1 MPMNR
6 STHQV
11 CIVVACAMLISST
24 LATPAQAATAVPVTP
39 TATPEVAPL
48 PASPELDQLAWLR
61 GCWAGNV
68 NRRDFAEQ
76 WLPPR
81 AEMMVGV
88 SHTVVQNRNDASKAR
103 TEDYTYLRLE
113 ARADGVYYI
122 AVPSGKT
129 ELPFK
134 LTGVENDKG
143 ITVFTFTGP
152 GEGFPQRIVYR
163 RTEGGMLFAE
173 VAGKLD
179 GKDKQVIYPMHHVDC
194 VTGEMPRG

>member
-6 STHQV
+6 STHLV
-11 CIVVACAMLISST
+11 RIVAACAVLISSSF
-24 LATPAQAATAVPVTP
+24 ATSAHAATAVPVTP
-39 TATPEVAPL
+39 SVTPEVAL
-48 PASPELDQLAWLR
+48 PPPSPELEQLAWLR

-68 NRRDFAEQ
+68 NRRDFVEQ

-81 AEMMVGV
+81 ADMMVGV
-88 SHTVVQNRNDASKAR
+88 SHTIVQSRKDASQAR

-113 ARADGVYYI
+113 ARADGVYYV

-143 ITVFTFTGP
+143 ITAFTFTGS
-152 GEGFPQRIVYR
+152 GEAFPQRIVYR

-173 VAGKLD
+173 VAGKVN

-194 VTGEMPRG
+194 ATLESPRG

>member
-1 MPMNR
+1 MNR
-6 STHQV
+6 STHLV
-11 CIVVACAMLISST
+11 HIVVACAILISS
-24 LATPAQAATAVPVTP
+24 AFAIPAQATNGVPVTP
-39 TATPEVAPL
+39 AAKPVVAP

-68 NRRDFAEQ
+68 NRRDFVEQ

-81 AEMMVGV
+81 ADMMVGV
-88 SHTVVQNRNDASKAR
+88 SHTIVQNRKDATKAS

-143 ITVFTFTGP
+143 ITAFTFTGP
-152 GEGFPQRIVYR
+152 GEAFPQRIVYR

-179 GKDKQVIYPMHHVDC
+179 GKDKQVVYPMHHVDC
-194 VTGEMPRG
+194 ATFESPRG